1 MDVEARLEKIEA
13 KLDVIATAM
22 AQLARAE
29 EKIMSSNARLDA
41 LERKM
46 ERGYSEHVRLLEAA
60 KEQAGII
67 TALDRVVV
75 RLDMIETNVNQ
86 LNISVA
92 KNDTVTMDLK
102 KVWGLIVAGAIG
114 LAFFYFKQ

>member
-1 MDVEARLEKIEA
+1 MEVEARLEKIEA

-29 EKIMSSNARLDA
+29 EKIMSSNDRINA

-60 KEQAGII
+60 KEQTSIVA
-67 TALDRVVV
+67 ALDRVVV
-75 RLDMIETNVNQ
+75 RLDMLENNVNQ
-86 LNISVA
+86 LNVSVA
-92 KNDTVTMDLK
+92 KNDTITMDLK
-102 KVWGLIVAGAIG
+102 KIWGLVVAGAIG